1 MLVGFDYTS
10 FSLAWPLGNGTVRS
24 LVALCRI
31 ERRMPHGWQQQRRN
45 GKDKSIKH
53 NPGRSNS
60 EIRDSCRALV
70 AGLTYGAVVF
80 VISIAAQAVIYNMV
94 LGSGGQLRWI
104 GSTVAALCT
113 AILVFRLKRI
123 QEAEDDRARQR
134 LQLVAEVN
142 HHIRNSL
149 QVLVYERTI
158 GHPEGSKAA
167 LEAIDRIDWTLK
179 QIAPVL
185 DGSTDQLGMW
195 VPQSKEPSTG
205 GSHLTRPVGSPD
217 YT

>member
-94 LGSGGQLRWI
+94 LGSSGQLRWI

-142 HHIRNSL
+142 HHIRN
-149 QVLVYERTI
+149 
-158 GHPEGSKAA
+158 
-167 LEAIDRIDWTLK
+167 
-179 QIAPVL
+179 
-185 DGSTDQLGMW
+185 
-195 VPQSKEPSTG
+195 
-205 GSHLTRPVGSPD
+205 
-217 YT
+217 